1 MCLLLEKPRQL
12 TSEEL
17 YAGERFQSG
26 WWVAKAQFYKLVQ
39 ESERGYQLAREFLLN
54 LNCMVRPG
62 VPWIHGYLRILALAL
77 YCGYGYKCNTAV
89 LHIQLYCTY
98 RHFCC
103 IADTD
108 TTAIQLYYVQYTHF
122 CCIAVPDTDAVPGI
136 CTLRRSYVCL
146 CV

>member
-54 LNCMVRPG
+54 LNCMVR
-62 VPWIHGYLRILALAL
+62 VPAPKFEGGAGGQDLAHREVSLPQAGRKRA
-77 YCGYGYKCNTAV
+77 C
-89 LHIQLYCTY
+89 
-98 RHFCC
+98 
-103 IADTD
+103 
-108 TTAIQLYYVQYTHF
+108 
-122 CCIAVPDTDAVPGI
+122 
-136 CTLRRSYVCL
+136 
-146 CV
+146 